1 MNLVRID
8 IIMQV
13 MLERR
18 IETNTG
24 ILVSSV
30 HLLQDEDYVLKTVE
44 QNIPQD
50 MIPENLIGLIR
61 SGKIRLEINKD

>member
-8 IIMQV
+8 IIMPV
-13 MLERR
+13 MVEKR
-18 IETNTG
+18 IET
-24 ILVSSV
+24 SSAIPGHSL
-30 HLLQDEDYVLKTVE
+30 HLLQDEDYVLKIVE

-61 SGKIRLEINKD
+61 SGKIRLDTNKD

>member
-8 IIMQV
+8 IIMPV
-13 MLERR
+13 MVEKR

-24 ILVSSV
+24 ILVSSL
-30 HLLQDEDYVLKTVE
+30 HLLEDEDYILKTVE
-44 QNIPQD
+44 HNIPQD